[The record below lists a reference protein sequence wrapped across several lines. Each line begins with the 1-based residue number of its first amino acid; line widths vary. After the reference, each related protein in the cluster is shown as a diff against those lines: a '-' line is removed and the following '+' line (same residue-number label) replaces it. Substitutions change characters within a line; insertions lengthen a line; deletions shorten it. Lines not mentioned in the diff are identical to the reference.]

1 MNAHDL
7 ITNGVGYMA
16 AAVGISLMLPQV
28 IKSVKT
34 RKVDDLSM
42 AMVVLYVLN
51 CLLWLIY
58 GILLMAP
65 PMILVNGVSLV
76 IGIVQLVLKL
86 RYGTNG
92 YPSYPNK

>member
-1 MNAHDL
+1 MNTYDL

-28 IKSVKT
+28 IKSIKT
-34 RKVDDLSM
+34 KKVDDLSL
-42 AMVVLYVLN
+42 ATVVLYVLN

-58 GILLMAP
+58 GILLVAP

-76 IGIVQLVLKL
+76 ISIVQLVLKL
-86 RYGTNG
+86 HYGTRGQSDGN
-92 YPSYPNK
+92 SY

>member
-1 MNAHDL
+1 MNTYDL

-28 IKSVKT
+28 IKSIKT
-34 RKVDDLSM
+34 KKVDDLSL
-42 AMVVLYVLN
+42 ATVVLYVLN

-58 GILLMAP
+58 GILLVAP

-76 IGIVQLVLKL
+76 ISVVQLVLKL
-86 RYGTNG
+86 RYGTKG
-92 YPSYPNK
+92 YSSYSNK